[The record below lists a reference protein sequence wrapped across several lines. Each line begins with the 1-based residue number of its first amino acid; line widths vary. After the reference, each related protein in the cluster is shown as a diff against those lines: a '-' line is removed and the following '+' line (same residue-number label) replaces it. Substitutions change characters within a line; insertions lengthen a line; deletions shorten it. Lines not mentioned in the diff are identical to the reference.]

1 MPVEMIGWIAPRV
14 SSEIIRPSGPPF
26 DAGVV
31 AETARIHERAGFD
44 RVLIG
49 YFSDAPDGF
58 LVGAHAAA
66 VTERLG
72 FLLAHRPGFVAPP
85 VAARKLATLD
95 QLSGGRLAVHM
106 IAGGSDADQA
116 KDGDWTDPATR
127 YRRSAEYI
135 SLLRHTWT
143 ESAPFDH
150 AGEFYRTQGTYSEI
164 RCRQQPHIPIYGGGG
179 SDAAIRALAPHVDV
193 FMLWGEPLRETALF
207 MDRVRKEAA
216 LSSRNP
222 AFSLST
228 RPILA
233 ATEGKAWDRARAILD
248 RVLAK
253 RGDAPAPQRQNVGSR
268 RLLQAAAAAEMHD
281 TCLWT
286 PLAVATGA
294 QGNSTALV
302 GTPETVAKAMLE
314 YYKLGATSLLI
325 RGYDPRPDAVQY
337 GEELIP
343 RLRELVADYDVA
355 RRPPGY
361 LVSATNT
368 PSQAGPGGVALK
380 NSIRSA

>member
-14 SSEIIRPSGPPF
+14 SSELIPPSGPPF
-26 DAGVV
+26 DAGVI

-58 LVGAHAAA
+58 LVGAHAAS

-72 FLLAHRPGFVAPP
+72 FLLAHRPGFVMPP

-95 QLSGGRLAVHM
+95 QLSDGRLAVHI
-106 IAGGSDADQA
+106 IAGGSDAEQA
-116 KDGDWTDPATR
+116 KDGDWTDHATR
-127 YRRSAEYI
+127 YRRVEEYL
-135 SLLRHTWT
+135 SLLRRTWT
-143 ESAPFDH
+143 EPAPFDH
-150 AGEFYRTQGTYSEI
+150 AGEFYRTRGTYSEI

-193 FMLWGEPLRETALF
+193 YMLWGEPLKDTALF
-207 MDRVRKEAA
+207 MERVRAEAA
-216 LSSRNP
+216 LSGRNP
-222 AFSLST
+222 TFSLST

-233 ATEGKAWDRARAILD
+233 ATEGAAWDRARAILD
-248 RVLAK
+248 RVLAN
-253 RGDAPAPQRQNVGSR
+253 RGGAPAPQRQNVGSE
-268 RLLQAAAAAEMHD
+268 RLLRAAAEAEVHD

-286 PLAVATGA
+286 SLAVATGA
-294 QGNSTALV
+294 SGNSTALV
-302 GTPETVAKAMLE
+302 GTPETVAKALLE

-325 RGYDPRPDAVQY
+325 RGYDPRPDAIQY

-343 RLRELVADYDVA
+343 RIREMAADYDIA
-355 RRPPGY
+355 RH
-361 LVSATNT
+361 AANTNRIG
-368 PSQAGPGGVALK
+368 SGEV
-380 NSIRSA
+380 R

>member
-14 SSEIIRPSGPPF
+14 SSEVIPPSGPPF
-26 DAGVV
+26 DAAVI

-58 LVGAHAAA
+58 LVGAHAAS
-66 VTERLG
+66 VTERLS
-72 FLLAHRPGFVAPP
+72 FLLAHRPGFMAPP

-95 QLSGGRLAVHM
+95 QLSNGRLAVHM
-106 IAGGSDADQA
+106 ITGGSDADQA
-116 KDGDWTDPATR
+116 KDGDWTDHEAR
-127 YRRSAEYI
+127 YRRAAEYM
-135 SLLRHTWT
+135 SLLRRTWT
-143 ESAPFDH
+143 EPAPFDH
-150 AGEFYRTQGTYSEI
+150 EGEFYRTRGTYSET
-164 RCRQQPHIPIYGGGG
+164 RCRQQSYIPIYGGGG

-193 FMLWGEPLRETALF
+193 FMLWGEPLKASALF
-207 MDRVRKEAA
+207 MHRVRQEAA
-216 LSSRNP
+216 LSGRNP
-222 AFSLST
+222 TFSLST

-233 ATEGKAWDRARAILD
+233 ATEGAAWDRARTILD
-248 RVLAK
+248 RVVVN
-253 RGDAPAPQRQNVGSR
+253 RGGAPAAPRQNVGSK
-268 RLLQAAAAAEMHD
+268 RLLQAAAEAEVHD

-286 PLAVATGA
+286 SLAVATGA
-294 QGNSTALV
+294 SGNSTALV

-343 RLRELVADYDVA
+343 RLRELVADYDAASRAV
-355 RRPPGY
+355 G
-361 LVSATNT
+361 S
-368 PSQAGPGGVALK
+368 
-380 NSIRSA
+380 

>member
-14 SSEIIRPSGPPF
+14 ASELIPPSGPPF
-26 DAGVV
+26 DAKVI

-66 VTERLG
+66 VTERLS

-95 QLSGGRLAVHM
+95 QLSNGRLAVHM

-116 KDGDWTDPATR
+116 KDGDWTDHETR
-127 YRRSAEYI
+127 YRRAAEYI
-135 SLLRHTWT
+135 SLLRRIWT
-143 ESAPFDH
+143 EPASFDH
-150 AGEFYRTQGTYSEI
+150 QGEFYRTRATYSEI

-193 FMLWGEPLRETALF
+193 YMLWGEPLKDTALF
-207 MDRVRKEAA
+207 MDRVRREAA
-216 LSSRNP
+216 LSGRNP
-222 AFSLST
+222 SFSLST

-233 ATEGKAWDRARAILD
+233 ATEGEAWDRARAILD
-248 RVLAK
+248 RVLLN
-253 RGDAPAPQRQNVGSR
+253 RGGAPAPQRQNVGSK
-268 RLLQAAAAAEMHD
+268 RLLQAAAEADVHD

-286 PLAVATGA
+286 SLAVATGA
-294 QGNSTALV
+294 SGNSTALV

-343 RLRELVADYDVA
+343 RLHELVADYDAA
-355 RRPPGY
+355 RR
-361 LVSATNT
+361 A
-368 PSQAGPGGVALK
+368 AGG
-380 NSIRSA
+380 

>member
-14 SSEIIRPSGPPF
+14 SSELFPPSGPPF
-26 DAGVV
+26 DAKVV
-31 AETARIHERAGFD
+31 AETARIHERSGFD

-58 LVGAHAAA
+58 LVGACAAA
-66 VTERLG
+66 TTERLG

-95 QLSGGRLAVHM
+95 QLSDGRLAVHM

-116 KDGDWTDPATR
+116 KDGDWTDSETR

-135 SLLRHTWT
+135 SLLRRTWT
-143 ESAPFDH
+143 EPAPFDH
-150 AGEFYRTQGTYSEI
+150 EGEFYRTRGTYAEI

-179 SDAAIRALAPHVDV
+179 SDAAIRSLAPHLDV
-193 FMLWGEPLRETALF
+193 FMLWGEPLKNTALF
-207 MDRVRKEAA
+207 MERVRREAA
-216 LSSRNP
+216 LSGRKP
-222 AFSLST
+222 TFSLST

-233 ATEGKAWDRARAILD
+233 ATDGEAWDRARTILD
-248 RVLAK
+248 QVLIN
-253 RGDAPAPQRQNVGSR
+253 RGGAAAPQRQNVGSK
-268 RLLQAAAAAEMHD
+268 RLLQAAAEAEVHD

-286 PLAVATGA
+286 SLSVATGA
-294 QGNSTALV
+294 SGNSTALV
-302 GTPETVAKAMLE
+302 GTPETVAKALLE
-314 YYKLGATSLLI
+314 YYKLGAASLLI

-343 RLRELVADYDVA
+343 RVRELVAAHDAA
-355 RRPPGY
+355 RSPTVRAA
-361 LVSATNT
+361 AT
-368 PSQAGPGGVALK
+368 A
-380 NSIRSA
+380 SI